1 MEVNVTRDTGFYGM
15 GSPITLRIDDRKI
28 SLRHNQ
34 SVMIDVDA
42 PFQMQVTFFWLKS
55 PVYTITSPTKNY
67 RITMNLILLQIYP
80 LLFLFT
86 GISAVFMQS
95 ILYSLLIVV
104 VMIGFFFFI
113 KNKAYVI
120 KEASDEEF

>member
-55 PVYTITSPTKNY
+55 PVYAISRPTKNY

>member
-1 MEVNVTRDTGFYGM
+1 
-15 GSPITLRIDDRKI
+15 
-28 SLRHNQ
+28 
-34 SVMIDVDA
+34 
-42 PFQMQVTFFWLKS
+42 
-55 PVYTITSPTKNY
+55 
-67 RITMNLILLQIYP
+67 MNLILLQMYP

>member
-15 GSPITLRIDDRKI
+15 GSPIILRVDDWKI
-28 SLRHNQ
+28 SLGQNQ
-34 SVMIDVDA
+34 SVTLDVEA

-55 PVYTITSPTKNY
+55 PVYTIAEPTKNY
-67 RITMNLILLQIYP
+67 RITMNLLLLQFYP
-80 LLFLFT
+80 VLFLFT
-86 GISAVFMQS
+86 GISAIAIQS

-104 VMIGFFFFI
+104 VMIGFFLFI

>member
-55 PVYTITSPTKNY
+55 PVYAITSPTKNY
-67 RITMNLILLQIYP
+67 RITMNLILLQMYP

>member
-15 GSPITLRIDDRKI
+15 GSPITLRVDDWKI
-28 SLRHNQ
+28 SLGQNQ
-34 SVMIDVDA
+34 SVTLDVDA

-55 PVYTITSPTKNY
+55 PVYTIAEPTKNY
-67 RITMNLILLQIYP
+67 RITMNLLLLQLYP
-80 LLFLFT
+80 VLFLFT
-86 GISAVFMQS
+86 GISAIAIQS

-104 VMIGFFFFI
+104 VMIGFFLFI

>member
-1 MEVNVTRDTGFYGM
+1 MEVNVTRDTEFYGM
-15 GSPITLRIDDRKI
+15 GSPITLRVDDRKI
-28 SLRHNQ
+28 SLGQNQ
-34 SVMIDVDA
+34 SVTLDVDA

-55 PVYTITSPTKNY
+55 PVYTITEPTKNY
-67 RITMNLILLQIYP
+67 RITMNLLLLQLYP
-80 LLFLFT
+80 VLFLFT
-86 GISAVFMQS
+86 GISAVAIQS

-104 VMIGFFFFI
+104 VMIGFFLFI

>member
-15 GSPITLRIDDRKI
+15 GSPIILRVDDRKI
-28 SLRHNQ
+28 SLGQNQ
-34 SVMIDVDA
+34 SVTLDVDA

-55 PVYTITSPTKNY
+55 PVYTIAEPTKNY
-67 RITMNLILLQIYP
+67 RITMNLLLLQLYP
-80 LLFLFT
+80 VLFLFT
-86 GISAVFMQS
+86 GISAVAIQS

-104 VMIGFFFFI
+104 VMIGFFLFI

>member
-15 GSPITLRIDDRKI
+15 GSPIILRVDDRKI
-28 SLRHNQ
+28 SLGQNQ
-34 SVMIDVDA
+34 SVTLDVDA

-55 PVYTITSPTKNY
+55 PVYTIAEPTKNY
-67 RITMNLILLQIYP
+67 RITMNLWLLQLYP
-80 LLFLFT
+80 VLFLFT
-86 GISAVFMQS
+86 GISAVAIQS

-104 VMIGFFFFI
+104 VMIGFFLFI

>member
-15 GSPITLRIDDRKI
+15 GSPITLRVDDQKI
-28 SLRHNQ
+28 SLGQNQ
-34 SVMIDVDA
+34 SVTLDVDV

-55 PVYTITSPTKNY
+55 PVYTIAEPTKNY
-67 RITMNLILLQIYP
+67 RITMNLLLLQLYP
-80 LLFLFT
+80 VLFLFT
-86 GISAVFMQS
+86 GISAVAIQS

-104 VMIGFFFFI
+104 VMIGFFLFI

>member
-15 GSPITLRIDDRKI
+15 GSPITLRVDDWKI
-28 SLRHNQ
+28 SLGQNQ
-34 SVMIDVDA
+34 SVTLDVDA

-55 PVYTITSPTKNY
+55 PVYTIAEPTKNY
-67 RITMNLILLQIYP
+67 RITINLLLLQLYP
-80 LLFLFT
+80 VLFLFT
-86 GISAVFMQS
+86 GISAIAIQS

-104 VMIGFFFFI
+104 VMIGFFLFI

>member
-15 GSPITLRIDDRKI
+15 GSPITLRVDDWKI
-28 SLRHNQ
+28 SLGQNQ
-34 SVMIDVDA
+34 SVTLDVDA
-42 PFQMQVTFFWLKS
+42 LFQMQVTFFWLKS
-55 PVYTITSPTKNY
+55 PVYTIAEPTKNY
-67 RITMNLILLQIYP
+67 RITMNLLLLQLYP
-80 LLFLFT
+80 VLFLFT
-86 GISAVFMQS
+86 GISAIAIQS

-104 VMIGFFFFI
+104 VMIGFFLFI

>member
-15 GSPITLRIDDRKI
+15 GSPITLRVDGRKI
-28 SLRHNQ
+28 SLGQNQ
-34 SVMIDVDA
+34 SVTLDFEP

-55 PVYTITSPTKNY
+55 PVYTIAEPTKNY
-67 RITMNLILLQIYP
+67 RITMNLLLLQLYP

-86 GISAVFMQS
+86 GISAIVIQS

-104 VMIGFFFFI
+104 VMIGFFLFI

>member
-15 GSPITLRIDDRKI
+15 GSPITLRVDDQKI
-28 SLRHNQ
+28 SLGQNQ
-34 SVMIDVDA
+34 SVTLDVDA

-55 PVYTITSPTKNY
+55 PVYTIAEPTKNY
-67 RITMNLILLQIYP
+67 RITMNLLLLQLYP
-80 LLFLFT
+80 VLFLFT
-86 GISAVFMQS
+86 GISAVAIQS

-104 VMIGFFFFI
+104 VMIGFFLFI

>member
-15 GSPITLRIDDRKI
+15 GSPIILRVDDRKI
-28 SLRHNQ
+28 SLGQNQ
-34 SVMIDVDA
+34 SVTLDVDV

-55 PVYTITSPTKNY
+55 PVYTIAEPTKNY
-67 RITMNLILLQIYP
+67 RITMNLLLLQLYP
-80 LLFLFT
+80 VLFLFT
-86 GISAVFMQS
+86 GISAVAIQS

-104 VMIGFFFFI
+104 VMIGFFLFI

>member
-15 GSPITLRIDDRKI
+15 GSPITLRVDDRKI
-28 SLRHNQ
+28 SLGQNQ
-34 SVMIDVDA
+34 SVTLDVDT

-55 PVYTITSPTKNY
+55 PVYTITEPTKNY
-67 RITMNLILLQIYP
+67 RITMNLLLLQLYP
-80 LLFLFT
+80 VLFLFT
-86 GISAVFMQS
+86 GISAVAIQS

-104 VMIGFFFFI
+104 VMIGFFLFI
-113 KNKAYVI
+113 KNKVYVI